1 MNELFEQLAG
11 NASRNFKIEF
21 LMTHRDNKLLQDV
34 ICLALDP
41 FTQFYI
47 RKIPSYYSQ
56 SESSLSLADAI
67 AKLGALSS
75 RQVTGHAGIAHLKS
89 ILERCASDDAKVIE
103 RIIEKDLGCGVS
115 SATVNVVW
123 PGIVAEYPCMLCSQF
138 EQKLVDKI
146 EFPAYFQLKMDG
158 MRFNAIVINDKCEFR
173 SRNGKHLELHGQLQ
187 DAFIALANGDSVVF
201 DGELVCKNPDGS
213 IMNRQTGNGILNKAN
228 KGTISVKEADSVY
241 ATVWDMIPYD
251 AFMGGYCSINY
262 FERYSALSVQVQ
274 QVKPNKIAMV
284 EHRVVLNFEEAK
296 KLFEEYLSK
305 GQEGGILKDP
315 RGVWENKRAKHQIK
329 FKQEEDLEAEVVG
342 WTEGT
347 GKYQG
352 MMGSLMCRSKDIEF
366 SLGSGFNEEQRR
378 EFTEK
383 YIVGKIITCK
393 YNSIIVDK
401 RTGVKSLF
409 LPVFVEER
417 LDKVEV

>member
-1 MNELFEQLAG
+1 MNELFEQLAA
-11 NASRNFKIEF
+11 NSSRNFKIAF
-21 LMTHRDNKLLQDV
+21 LTTHKDNELLQEV
-34 ICLALDP
+34 IRLALDP

-47 RKIPSYYSQ
+47 RKIPSY
-56 SESSLSLADAI
+56 SSLNPSSLTLDNA
-67 AKLGALSS
+67 LSELSALSS

-89 ILERCASDDAKVIE
+89 ILERCTSTDAKVIE

-123 PGIVAEYPCMLCSQF
+123 PGLVAEYPCMLCSQF

-158 MRFNAIVINDKCEFR
+158 MRFNAIVKDGKCEFR

-187 DAFIALANGDSVVF
+187 DAFIALANGDNVVF
-201 DGELVCKNPDGS
+201 DGELVCKNSDGS

-228 KGTISVKEADSVY
+228 KGTISLKEAETVY
-241 ATVWDMIPYD
+241 ATVWDLIPYD
-251 AFMGGYCSINY
+251 AFMEGYCNIQY
-262 FERYSALSVQVQ
+262 FERYSTLSIQVQ
-274 QVKPNKIAMV
+274 NVKPAKVTMV
-284 EHRVVLNFEEAK
+284 EHRVVLSFEEAK

-315 RGVWENKRAKHQIK
+315 RGHWENKRAKHQIK

-352 MMGSLMCRSKDIEF
+352 MMGSLLCRSKDIEF
-366 SLGSGFNEEQRR
+366 SLGSGFNEEQRQ

-417 LDKVEV
+417 LDKVDV